1 MQRCMTES
9 IVTAEPV
16 HQTMIK
22 NTYKGVVAMKKELPI
37 NDHDSNQEKM
47 TSAEAMAE
55 TPCQGILKATDIK
68 IEEVSIDGICGVY

>member
-1 MQRCMTES
+1 MWQCMTES

-16 HQTMIK
+16 LQAMIK
-22 NTYKGVVAMKKELPI
+22 NPYKGVAAMKKEFTI

-47 TSAEAMAE
+47 TTPEAMAE
-55 TPCQGILKATDIK
+55 TPCRGILEATDIK